1 MTQRKRK
8 KAQSASARIVDLALG
23 TLSDT
28 DATDG
33 DLVLVLAQSA
43 FDGSTAMGSWPH
55 YQDHNKRVRALLEL
69 AFKRSCGADAGK
81 R

>member
-1 MTQRKRK
+1 MKPRKGKRK
-8 KAQSASARIVDLALG
+8 QSESARIVELALD

-43 FDGSTAMGSWPH
+43 SDGSTALGSWPN
-55 YQDHNKRVRALLEL
+55 YQDHNKRVRALLEM
-69 AFKRSCGADAGK
+69 AFKRSCYADGGES
-81 R
+81 